1 MKKKYI
7 FLVIVFLT
15 ATAIY
20 ILLYNKDKTL
30 KFIPKNAD
38 VVVLVDVKKVTR
50 QYIFALI
57 THPSEWFKSDV
68 KNKDRISIHK
78 SGIKI
83 PDFIQIFHLKNTQ
96 FGDWYTILELDDE
109 TQFLQFLKQNKF
121 IKNGEKLFHKDGIF
135 IHIKGETCIVGT
147 SNVAF
152 ENIRKGFLSKSE
164 TNILNADQFIKNSAG
179 SISYISESKISNFLI
194 NINSDDI
201 EVKSSEAKD
210 DFESLISKLERE
222 NQFLNA
228 ELDEKNVKSG
238 LHFFNKEFKDSL
250 QISFF
255 KTNAELEEVNDTII
269 SYGYDDNFNEIEKV
283 SYQKIVQPNF
293 IISLQISN
301 PEQTWKFFQ
310 NKKWINSQNQF
321 TAIPI
326 QPNHIVKKSK
336 GIVIYTNRK
345 PLQLSQK
352 QNENYIFVKNSKL
365 LSLSFPQLNSNR
377 KKLVSNIDY
386 IFYGNKSQDYL
397 FKIKLTKN
405 KLPLLLRW

>member
-7 FLVIVFLT
+7 FLVIVFLIA
-15 ATAIY
+15 ATIY
-20 ILLYNKDKTL
+20 ALLFHKDKAL
-30 KFIPKNAD
+30 KFIPNNAD

-57 THPSEWFKSDV
+57 THPSEWFKSGE
-68 KNKDRISIHK
+68 KNKERISIHK
-78 SGIKI
+78 SGMKI

-96 FGDWYTILELDDE
+96 FGDWYSILELEDK
-109 TQFLQFLKQNKF
+109 TKFVQFLKQNKF

-135 IHIKGETCIVGT
+135 INVEDKTCIVGT
-147 SNVAF
+147 SNAAF
-152 ENIRKGFLSKSE
+152 ENIRNTFLSKQE

-179 SISYISESKISNFLI
+179 SISYISESKITNFLI

-201 EVKSSEAKD
+201 EVKSSEARDNFK
-210 DFESLISKLERE
+210 SLISKLDRE

-238 LHFFNKEFKDSL
+238 LQFFNKDLKDSL
-250 QISFF
+250 HISYF

-283 SYQKIVQPNF
+283 SYQKIIQPNF
-293 IISLQISN
+293 IISLQNSD

-326 QPNHIVKKSK
+326 QPNRIVKKEK
-336 GIVIYTNRK
+336 EIIVQTTRN

-352 QNENYIFVKNSKL
+352 QKENYIFIKNSKL
-365 LSLSFPQLNSNR
+365 LSSSFLQLKSNR
-377 KKLVSNIDY
+377 KKLLSNIYY